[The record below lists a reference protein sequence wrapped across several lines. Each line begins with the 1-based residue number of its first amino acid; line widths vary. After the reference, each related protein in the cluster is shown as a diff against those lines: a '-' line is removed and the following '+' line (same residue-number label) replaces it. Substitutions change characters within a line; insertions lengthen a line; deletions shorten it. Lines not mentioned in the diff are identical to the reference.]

1 MSFPP
6 AVSIPVDLSNPGQY
20 FACCGLF
27 EVASRQSN
35 GVLAWFTDSTF
46 HLTDGSDCSRLG
58 PKLLID
64 LLKHCEVESKLD
76 ERDANDFR
84 HLNGRKPSELS
95 ASERARKKELVST
108 IREAPVLLDWGD
120 KLTIDWFL
128 DSASGGSDFK
138 TWAGQQ
144 TTLAIARAMQ
154 AGIIA
159 GGYATGDCRD
169 WLSRGVV
176 GSGLPFNFD
185 ATLGLQSSSLD
196 VGFSLDVLKM
206 AQQTRPLLE
215 FAAFIGLQ
223 RFRPKVVVSRKSY
236 AYGVW
241 QDPLPIQAA
250 GAAASLSIPVSQRMA
265 FRLLYRT
272 KYLKSFLPSTPY
284 AGS

>member
-6 AVSIPVDLSNPGQY
+6 VISLPVDLRNPGQY

-27 EVASRQSN
+27 ELASRQSR
-35 GVLAWFTDSTF
+35 GALAWFTDSTF
-46 HLTDGSDCSRLG
+46 HLTDGSECSPLT
-58 PKLLID
+58 PEVLID
-64 LLKHCEVESKLD
+64 LLKRCGIESKLD
-76 ERDANDFR
+76 DRDADEFRQLND
-84 HLNGRKPSELS
+84 RKPNELS
-95 ASERARKKELVST
+95 VGERARKKELVSM
-108 IREAPVLLDWGD
+108 IREAPVLLDWGE
-120 KLTIDWFL
+120 KLTVDWFL
-128 DSASGGSDFK
+128 DGASGGSDFK

-154 AGIIA
+154 AGIVA

-176 GSGLPFNFD
+176 GAGLPFNFD

-215 FAAFIGLQ
+215 LASFIGLQ
-223 RFRPKVVVSRKSY
+223 RFRPKSIVARKCY
-236 AYGVW
+236 AYGIW

-250 GAAASLSIPVSQRMA
+250 GAAASLSFPVSRCMA